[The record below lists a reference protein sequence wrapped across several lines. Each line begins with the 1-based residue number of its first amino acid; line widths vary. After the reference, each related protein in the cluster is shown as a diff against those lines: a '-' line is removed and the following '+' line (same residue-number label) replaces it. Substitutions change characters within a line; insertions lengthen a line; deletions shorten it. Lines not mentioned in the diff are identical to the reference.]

1 MGRII
6 QLSDVPDCPLIVSA
20 LDDKYRSK
28 IALVK
33 NIRER
38 DRLLDEMR
46 RDFAVAME
54 REPGSRDLLVETY
67 QFLMRRYMRRGD

>member
-1 MGRII
+1 MRRII

-20 LDDKYRSK
+20 LDDRYRSK
-28 IALVK
+28 IALIK
-33 NIRER
+33 NIQER

-54 REPGSRDLLVETY
+54 REPGNRDLLVETY
-67 QFLMRRYMRRGD
+67 QFLKRRYMRRSD